1 MKSSRSK
8 IISVIL
14 VFSLLFSTMA
24 FFATAIDA
32 PCNCGN
38 CPSIVIPGLFQSDV
52 RYLDE
57 NGEPML
63 NSEGEPYSA
72 PFFMEASGDI
82 VKSALEEALI
92 PLTSLLDRKSTRL
105 NSSHLN

>member
-1 MKSSRSK
+1 MKSIRSK
-8 IISVIL
+8 IVSIIL
-14 VFSLLFSTMA
+14 VLSMLISMSA
-24 FFATAIDA
+24 FAATAVST
-32 PCNCGN
+32 PCDCDN

-72 PFFMEASGDI
+72 PFFM
-82 VKSALEEALI
+82 
-92 PLTSLLDRKSTRL
+92 
-105 NSSHLN
+105 

>member
-1 MKSSRSK
+1 MKSTHSK

-14 VFSLLFSTMA
+14 VISLLFSTMA
-24 FFATAIDA
+24 FCASAIDA

-57 NGEPML
+57 NGEPKL
-63 NSEGEPYSA
+63 NSEGKPYSA

-92 PLTSLLDRKSTRL
+92 PLTSLLL
-105 NSSHLN
+105 IFNCVNN